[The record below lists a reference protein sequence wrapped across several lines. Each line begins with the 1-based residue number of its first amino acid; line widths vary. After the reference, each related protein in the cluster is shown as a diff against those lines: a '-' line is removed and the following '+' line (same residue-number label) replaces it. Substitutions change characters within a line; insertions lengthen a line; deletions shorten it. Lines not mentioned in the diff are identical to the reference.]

1 MYNMINEFTC
11 LIVDDEQDAIDLLKS
26 RIELLY
32 NNITVKDSFQT
43 WQDALY
49 ALRNNI
55 YDIIF
60 MDISI
65 PGKTGFDIL
74 NLVHNLDAEIIF
86 VTAHEN
92 YALKAFSVAASGY
105 VLKPIDDIDL
115 TAAIETCIKRINN
128 KHSTDVKKNTNNKL
142 TDKIGVPNNYGIDY
156 VNIRD
161 VLYLES
167 INKCTQIITENNK
180 YTTTQNIGS
189 YKYLAD
195 EHSFFLVHRSFL
207 VNLNYI
213 LRYESS
219 GILIM
224 KNKIEIPVARNIK
237 ADLLKI
243 IDLGR

>member
-1 MYNMINEFTC
+1 MVNKFTC
-11 LIVDDEQDAIDLLKS
+11 LIVDDELDAIALLKS

-32 NNITVKDSFQT
+32 DNITVKDSFQT

-49 ALRNNI
+49 ALRNNN
-55 YDIIF
+55 YDIVF
-60 MDISI
+60 MDVSI

-74 NLVHNLDAEIIF
+74 NLVHNLDSEIIF

-92 YALKAFSVAASGY
+92 FALKAFSVAASGY

-115 TAAIETCIKRINN
+115 SAAIETCIKRIKN
-128 KHSTDVKKNTNNKL
+128 KHSTDVKKSTNNKL
-142 TDKIGVPNNYGIDY
+142 PDKIGIPNNYGIDY
-156 VNIRD
+156 VNLKD

-207 VNLNYI
+207 VNLDYI

-224 KNKIEIPVARNIK
+224 KDKREIPVARNIK
-237 ADLLKI
+237 PDLLKI
-243 IDLGR
+243 IDYSK

>member
-1 MYNMINEFTC
+1 MVDKFTC

-32 NNITVKDSFQT
+32 DNIIVKDSFQT
-43 WQDALY
+43 WQDALH
-49 ALRNNI
+49 ALRNNT
-55 YDIIF
+55 YDIVF
-60 MDISI
+60 MDVSI

-74 NLVHNLDAEIIF
+74 NLVHNLEAEIIF

-92 YALKAFSVAASGY
+92 FALKAFSVAASGY
-105 VLKPIDDIDL
+105 VLKPIDDNDL
-115 TAAIETCIKRINN
+115 TAAIEICFKRIKN
-128 KHSTDVKKNTNNKL
+128 KHSFDTKKNTNYKL
-142 TDKIGVPNNYGIDY
+142 SDKIGIPSNYGIDY
-156 VNIRD
+156 VNIKD

-167 INKCTQIITENNK
+167 VNKCTQIITENNK
-180 YTTTQNIGS
+180 YTTTHNIGT

-195 EHSFFLVHRSFL
+195 QHSFFLVHRSFL
-207 VNLNYI
+207 VNLDYI

-224 KNKIEIPVARNIK
+224 KDKREVPVARNIK
-237 ADLLKI
+237 AELLKI

>member
-1 MYNMINEFTC
+1 MINEYTC

-49 ALRNNI
+49 ALRNNN
-55 YDIIF
+55 YDIVF
-60 MDISI
+60 MDVSI

-74 NLVHNLDAEIIF
+74 NLVHNLESEIIF

-92 YALKAFSVAASGY
+92 YAFKAFSVAASGY
-105 VLKPIDDIDL
+105 VLKPIDDKDL
-115 TAAIETCIKRINN
+115 SAAIETCLKRIKN
-128 KHSTDVKKNTNNKL
+128 KYNSDIKKATNNKL
-142 TDKIGVPNNYGIDY
+142 SDKIGIPNNYGIDY
-156 VNIRD
+156 VNVKD

-167 INKCTQIITENNK
+167 VNKCTQIITESMK
-180 YTTTQNIGS
+180 YTTTQNIGF

-195 EHSFFLVHRSFL
+195 QYSFYLVHRSFL
-207 VNLNYI
+207 VNLDFI

-219 GILIM
+219 GLLIM
-224 KNKIEIPVARNIK
+224 KDKREIPVARNIK

-243 IDLGR
+243 IDLSR